1 MKIAG
6 YFFAGLLL
14 ASAFIA
20 CADVSSRLRR
30 YTYPP
35 DFNYIA
41 EEQLRST
48 MWQLARDV
56 RELDRTV
63 RAPAPIE
70 EPRRSEILKLLVSM
84 EHATERL
91 GQEGRRSNHP
101 VIDEHLATLRRDIA
115 LARKQVENEPP
126 NYVLVGLLP
135 GACLYCHS
143 GGR

>member
-1 MKIAG
+1 MKDTTG
-6 YFFAGLLL
+6 VSPWRLHFFAGLLL

-35 DFNYIA
+35 DFIYIA

-63 RAPAPIE
+63 RAPAPGI
-70 EPRRSEILKLLVSM
+70 
-84 EHATERL
+84 
-91 GQEGRRSNHP
+91 
-101 VIDEHLATLRRDIA
+101 
-115 LARKQVENEPP
+115 RK
-126 NYVLVGLLP
+126 Y
-135 GACLYCHS
+135 
-143 GGR
+143 

>member
-1 MKIAG
+1 MKNGG

-56 RELDRTV
+56 RELDRSV
-63 RAPAPIE
+63 RAPAPGI
-70 EPRRSEILKLLVSM
+70 
-84 EHATERL
+84 
-91 GQEGRRSNHP
+91 
-101 VIDEHLATLRRDIA
+101 
-115 LARKQVENEPP
+115 RK
-126 NYVLVGLLP
+126 Y
-135 GACLYCHS
+135 
-143 GGR
+143 